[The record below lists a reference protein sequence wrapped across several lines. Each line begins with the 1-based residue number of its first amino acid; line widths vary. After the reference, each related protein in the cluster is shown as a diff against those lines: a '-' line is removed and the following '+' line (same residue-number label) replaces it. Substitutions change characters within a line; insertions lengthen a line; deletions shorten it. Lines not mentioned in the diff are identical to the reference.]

1 MSDWLKRIKPDYRPP
16 VKPASP
22 SVASKNSAKRYV
34 VIDCETTG
42 LSPESGDR
50 LISFAA
56 IEIMDDAPS
65 GRALN
70 LIFNPG
76 RKSNPHAL
84 RVHGLADHV
93 LRYQPEF
100 VTAAGEI
107 HGFLGDAVII
117 GHNVSFDVEFLRH
130 EFGRLGL
137 SWTPA
142 GQICTMQLF
151 AATGA
156 GSTNLDAAAA
166 HFGIDVSARGRFH
179 NAFADAEI
187 TSRLFQ
193 VLHLR
198 CSSPTAVLHLDP
210 TNYVPPPPLI
220 QLTDDLP
227 GDDLGG
233 AAELAFAITG
243 ELASM
248 SREQAIEAIEAS
260 GGTFHKTVRRDTDF
274 LVVGDAPGSTKLD
287 TAAARRSKYGKPTNI
302 DEARFL
308 HLLNATQSVQTP

>member
-1 MSDWLKRIKPDYRPP
+1 MSVWLKRIRPDRR
-16 VKPASP
+16 S
-22 SVASKNSAKRYV
+22 SVASKNLSKRYV

-42 LSPESGDR
+42 LSPRSGER
-50 LISFAA
+50 VISFAA
-56 IEIMDDAPS
+56 IEIVDDAPT

-93 LRYQPEF
+93 LRHQPEF
-100 VTAAGEI
+100 ATAADEI
-107 HGFLGDAVII
+107 RGFLGDAVIV
-117 GHNVSFDVEFLRH
+117 GHNVSFDVGFLCH
-130 EFGRLGL
+130 EFVRLGL
-137 SWTPA
+137 LWTPA
-142 GQICTMQLF
+142 EQICTMQLF
-151 AATGA
+151 AAIGT

-193 VLHLR
+193 TIHLR
-198 CSSPTAVLHLDP
+198 CSVPTAVPHLEP

-220 QLTDDLP
+220 QSIDDLR
-227 GDDLGG
+227 GDDVGCSAG
-233 AAELAFAITG
+233 LAFAITG
-243 ELASM
+243 ELACM

-260 GGTFHKTVRRDTDF
+260 GGAFHKTVRRDTDF
-274 LVVGDAPGSTKLD
+274 LVVGDAPGATKLD
-287 TAAARRSKYGKPTNI
+287 TAAARRAKYGKPTNI
-302 DEARFL
+302 DEARLL
-308 HLLNATQSVQTP
+308 HLLNATQSAQTR